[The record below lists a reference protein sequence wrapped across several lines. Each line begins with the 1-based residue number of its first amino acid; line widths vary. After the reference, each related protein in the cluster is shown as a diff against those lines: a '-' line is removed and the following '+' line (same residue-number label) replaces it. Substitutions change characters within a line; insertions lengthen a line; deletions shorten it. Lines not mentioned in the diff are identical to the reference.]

1 MENGLKVCR
10 LAWDYPVNGAAAYGL
25 QPVILN
31 LSREQVRQGYEVH
44 VIAPIGENT
53 PREEDDEG
61 VKIHRVD
68 APFSL
73 SAYRKMSDLM
83 GDSSDWVVHA
93 HSTSGFFLA
102 PMKYLRRYRLF
113 AHVHGTSKR
122 RLKTDGEAKDGS
134 GLRSSLEP
142 FIRLTRE
149 KVSWSSAD
157 RVLSVCNFVSSDL
170 TRYYGINSGSIRTV
184 YNGVDEKL
192 FRLLDE
198 REPPYPALAGKQIV
212 LFVGHFGVR
221 KGVIHVIRAMK
232 QIKKEVRD
240 AHLVCIGGLPDWLK
254 ERDYWDQL
262 IREINSS
269 GLSEDVT
276 LMDAIPNQR
285 LVYAYSW
292 ASVFVLPSFQEA
304 LPKVVLEAMSCSRP
318 IVATNQGGIPEMIED
333 GKNGILVEY
342 GAVTALADAI
352 VNLLK
357 DEGKSRR
364 MGRLN
369 RARVEEMFTW
379 TKVAERIG
387 NAYGEV

>member
-1 MENGLKVCR
+1 
-10 LAWDYPVNGAAAYGL
+10 
-25 QPVILN
+25 
-31 LSREQVRQGYEVH
+31 
-44 VIAPIGENT
+44 
-53 PREEDDEG
+53 
-61 VKIHRVD
+61 
-68 APFSL
+68 
-73 SAYRKMSDLM
+73 MSKLM
-83 GDSSDWVVHA
+83 DHKSDWVVHA
-93 HSTSGFFLA
+93 HATSGLFLA
-102 PMKYLRRYRLF
+102 PAKYIRAYRLF

-122 RLKTDGEAKDGS
+122 RLITNGGAKSPGRF
-134 GLRSSLEP
+134 GTSLEP
-142 FIRLTRE
+142 FVRLMRE

-157 RVLSVCNFVSSDL
+157 RVLSICNSVSSDL
-170 TRYYGINSGSIRTV
+170 SRYYGINSGSIRTV

-192 FRLLDE
+192 FRLLKE
-198 REPPYPALAGKQIV
+198 REPSYPALAGKKIV

-232 QIKKEVRD
+232 QVKKEVRD
-240 AHLVCIGGLPDWLK
+240 AHLLCIGGLPNWLL
-254 ERDYWDQL
+254 ESGYWDQL
-262 IREINSS
+262 SSEINSN
-269 GLSEDVT
+269 GLSENVT
-276 LMDAIPNQR
+276 LMDAIPNQK
-285 LVYAYSW
+285 LVYAYSS
-292 ASVFVLPSFQEA
+292 ASVFVLPSYQEA

-357 DEGKSRR
+357 DEGKSQK

-369 RARVEEMFTW
+369 RAKVEEMFTW